1 MSGMRAVA
9 GVGRAAPLYLGVAIL
24 LTFTLFP
31 FVWMG
36 VTSLKTNAELY
47 NIEANPFT
55 IARGITLSHY
65 TYLFAKTLY
74 PRWYANTLL
83 VASLSTVIAV
93 VVSVLA
99 AYALARLRFRGSDV
113 LGTGIF
119 AIYLV
124 PTSLLFLPLSRV
136 VVGLGLNDKLWS
148 LVVTY
153 PTFLI
158 PFATWLLI
166 SYFRTI
172 PRELEEC
179 AMVDGANRLY
189 ALVRIV
195 LPVALPGLVTVTIF
209 SFTLSWGELMYALTF
224 ISSSVQKTLSVGT
237 VGELVRGDVFYWG
250 ELMAGGLL
258 AAVPVAVLYAFL
270 SEYYVAGLA
279 AGAIK

>member
-1 MSGMRAVA
+1 MNTTRVIAHL
-9 GVGRAAPLYLGVAIL
+9 GRSASLYLGVAIL
-24 LTFTLFP
+24 LIFSLFP

-47 NIEANPFT
+47 DIESNPFT
-55 IARGITLSHY
+55 VRRGITLSHY
-65 TYLFAKTLY
+65 TYLFTKTLY

-83 VASLSTVIAV
+83 VASLSTIIAV
-93 VVSVLA
+93 CVSVLA
-99 AYALARLRFRGSDV
+99 AYALARLRFRGADT
-113 LGTGIF
+113 LGIGIF

-136 VVGLGLNDKLWS
+136 VVRLGLNDTLWA

-172 PRELEEC
+172 PHELEEC
-179 AMVDGANRLY
+179 AMVDGASRLR
-189 ALVRIV
+189 ALVQIV

-224 ISSSVQKTLSVGT
+224 VSSSVQKTLSVGT

-258 AAVPVAVLYAFL
+258 AAVPVGVLYAFL

>member
-1 MSGMRAVA
+1 MSKKRTLARLGRVA
-9 GVGRAAPLYLGVAIL
+9 SYLSVAALVA
-24 LTFTLFP
+24 FALFP
-31 FVWMG
+31 FVWMAI
-36 VTSLKTNAELY
+36 TSLKTNAELY
-47 NIEANPFT
+47 NIEANPFA
-55 IARGITLSHY
+55 IRGGLTLSHY
-65 TYLFAKTLY
+65 GYLFEKTLY

-83 VASLSTVIAV
+83 VAGLSTMISV
-93 VVSVLA
+93 VVSVSA
-99 AYALARLRFRGSDV
+99 GYALARLRFRGAGA
-113 LGTGIF
+113 LGVGIF
-119 AIYLV
+119 TVYLV

-136 VVGLGLNDKLWS
+136 VVGLRLSDSLWS
-148 LVVTY
+148 LVVIY

-179 AMVDGANRLY
+179 AMVDGASRLY

-195 LPVALPGLVTVTIF
+195 LPIALPGLVTVTIF
-209 SFTLSWGELMYALTF
+209 SFTISWGELMYALTF
-224 ISSSVQKTLSVGT
+224 VSSSVQKTLSVGT
-237 VGELVRGDVFYWG
+237 VAELVRGDVFYWG

-279 AGAIK
+279 AGSIK

>member
-1 MSGMRAVA
+1 MSRKRIVA
-9 GVGRAAPLYLGVAIL
+9 RLERVASYLGVAAL
-24 LTFTLFP
+24 LSFALFP

-36 VTSLKTNAELY
+36 MTSLKTNAELY
-47 NIEANPFT
+47 NIEANPLT
-55 IARGITLSHY
+55 IRRGVTFSHY
-65 TYLFAKTLY
+65 AYLFAKTLY

-83 VASLSTVIAV
+83 VATMSTAIAV
-93 VVSVLA
+93 VISVFA
-99 AYALARLRFRGSDV
+99 GYALARLRFRGSDAV
-113 LGTGIF
+113 GVGIF
-119 AIYLV
+119 ATYLV

-136 VVGLGLNDKLWS
+136 VVGLHLSDTLWS
-148 LVVTY
+148 LVLTY

-179 AMVDGANRLY
+179 AMVDGASRLH
-189 ALVRIV
+189 ALTRIV

-209 SFTLSWGELMYALTF
+209 SFTLSWGELMYALIF
-224 ISSSVQKTLSVGT
+224 VSSSMQKTLSIGT

-258 AAVPVAVLYAFL
+258 AAVPVAILYAFL
-270 SEYYVAGLA
+270 SDYYVAGLA
-279 AGAIK
+279 AGSIK